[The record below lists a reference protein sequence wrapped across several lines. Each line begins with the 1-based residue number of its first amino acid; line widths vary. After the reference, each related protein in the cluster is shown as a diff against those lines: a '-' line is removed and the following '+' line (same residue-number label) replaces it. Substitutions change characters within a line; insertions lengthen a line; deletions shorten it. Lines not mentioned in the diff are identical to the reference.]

1 MKNKSVASA
10 HIALIGCNLVW
21 ACDYPFYN
29 LLLGRYI
36 SPMAMVC
43 GSLIVAAILSWI
55 PALWQKRE
63 HIERGDWPTLI
74 IIALLMGVTR
84 KLLMMFGLSR
94 TSPIDGS
101 IIATIS
107 PLLVLLLSVAVG
119 IDRFSTK
126 KIIGLILGG
135 IGAIAVVL
143 TSTTPHHANSE
154 LSGNIM
160 MICSGL
166 VTALYMVFFKN
177 LVSKYRI
184 TTLLRAMYT
193 ISTLAILPFGFKD
206 LINMDFSDMNTPLYL
221 AAAFVLIIPTY
232 LPNLL
237 LNYSLKYLSPTISST
252 YAYIQPILAVALSV
266 AIGLDK
272 LHADTIIFAGV
283 LFAGVGCVI
292 TSYKK

>member
-1 MKNKSVASA
+1 MKNKGVASA
-10 HIALIGCNLVW
+10 QIALIGCNLVW

-43 GSLIVAAILSWI
+43 GSLILAAFLSWI
-55 PALWQKRE
+55 PVLWQKRE

-94 TSPIDGS
+94 TSPVDGS

-206 LINMDFSDMNTPLYL
+206 LINIDFSDMNTPLYL

-266 AIGLDK
+266 AMGLDK
-272 LHADTIIFAGV
+272 LHADTIIFAVV

>member
-1 MKNKSVASA
+1 MKNKGVASA

-63 HIERGDWPTLI
+63 QIERGDWPTI
-74 IIALLMGVTR
+74 IVIALLMGVTR

-206 LINMDFSDMNTPLYL
+206 LINIDFSDMNTPLYL

-266 AIGLDK
+266 AMGLDK

>member
-1 MKNKSVASA
+1 MKNKGVASA

-43 GSLIVAAILSWI
+43 GSLIVAAVLSWI
-55 PALWQKRE
+55 PVLWQKRE
-63 HIERGDWPTLI
+63 QIERGDWPTLI

-206 LINMDFSDMNTPLYL
+206 LINIDFSDMSTPLYL
-221 AAAFVLIIPTY
+221 DAAFVLIIPTY

-266 AIGLDK
+266 AMGLDK

>member
-1 MKNKSVASA
+1 MKNKGVASA

-43 GSLIVAAILSWI
+43 GSLIVAAVLSWI
-55 PALWQKRE
+55 PVLWQKRE
-63 HIERGDWPTLI
+63 QIERGDWPTI
-74 IIALLMGVTR
+74 IVIALLMGVTR

-119 IDRFSTK
+119 IDRFSTR

-206 LINMDFSDMNTPLYL
+206 LINIDFSDMNTPLYL

-266 AIGLDK
+266 AMGLDK

>member
-1 MKNKSVASA
+1 MKNKGVASA

-63 HIERGDWPTLI
+63 QIERGDWPTI
-74 IIALLMGVTR
+74 IVIALLMGVTR

-206 LINMDFSDMNTPLYL
+206 LINIDFSDMNTPLYL

-266 AIGLDK
+266 AMGLDK
-272 LHADTIIFAGV
+272 LHADTIIFAVV

>member
-1 MKNKSVASA
+1 MKNKGVASA

-43 GSLIVAAILSWI
+43 GSLIVAAVLSWI

-266 AIGLDK
+266 AMGLDK
-272 LHADTIIFAGV
+272 LHADTIIFAAV

>member
-1 MKNKSVASA
+1 MKNKGVASA

-55 PALWQKRE
+55 PAIWQNRE
-63 HIERGDWPTLI
+63 QIDRSDWPTI
-74 IIALLMGVTR
+74 IVIALLMGVTR

-206 LINMDFSDMNTPLYL
+206 LINIDFSDMNTPLYL

-266 AIGLDK
+266 AMGLDK

>member
-1 MKNKSVASA
+1 MKNKGVASA

-43 GSLIVAAILSWI
+43 GSLIVAAVLSWI
-55 PALWQKRE
+55 PVLWQKRE
-63 HIERGDWPTLI
+63 QIERGDWPTLI

-143 TSTTPHHANSE
+143 TSTTPHHAHSE

-206 LINMDFSDMNTPLYL
+206 LINIDFSDMSTPLYL

-266 AIGLDK
+266 AMGLDK

>member
-1 MKNKSVASA
+1 MKNKGVASA

-43 GSLIVAAILSWI
+43 GSLIVAAVLSWI
-55 PALWQKRE
+55 PVLWQKRE
-63 HIERGDWPTLI
+63 QIERGDWPTLI

-184 TTLLRAMYT
+184 TTLLRAMST

-206 LINMDFSDMNTPLYL
+206 LINIDFSDVNTPLYL

-266 AIGLDK
+266 AMGLDK
-272 LHADTIIFAGV
+272 LHADTIIFAVV

>member
-1 MKNKSVASA
+1 MKNKGVASA

-55 PALWQKRE
+55 PVLWQKRE
-63 HIERGDWPTLI
+63 QIERGDWPTI
-74 IIALLMGVTR
+74 IVIALLMGVTR

-206 LINMDFSDMNTPLYL
+206 LINIDFSDMNTPLYL

-266 AIGLDK
+266 AMGLDK
-272 LHADTIIFAGV
+272 LHADTIIFAGI

>member
-1 MKNKSVASA
+1 MKNKGVASA

-43 GSLIVAAILSWI
+43 GSLIVAAVLSWI
-55 PALWQKRE
+55 PVLWQKRE
-63 HIERGDWPTLI
+63 QIERGDWPTLI

-266 AIGLDK
+266 AMGLDK

>member
-1 MKNKSVASA
+1 MKNKGVASA

-43 GSLIVAAILSWI
+43 GSLIVAAVLSWI
-55 PALWQKRE
+55 PVLWQKRE

-206 LINMDFSDMNTPLYL
+206 LINIDFSDMNTPLYL

-237 LNYSLKYLSPTISST
+237 LNYSLKYLSPTI
-252 YAYIQPILAVALSV
+252 
-266 AIGLDK
+266 
-272 LHADTIIFAGV
+272 
-283 LFAGVGCVI
+283 
-292 TSYKK
+292 

>member
-1 MKNKSVASA
+1 MKNKGVASA

-43 GSLIVAAILSWI
+43 GSLIVAAVLSWI
-55 PALWQKRE
+55 PILWQKRE
-63 HIERGDWPTLI
+63 RIERGDWPTLI

-206 LINMDFSDMNTPLYL
+206 LINIDFSDMNTPLYL

-266 AIGLDK
+266 AMGLDK
-272 LHADTIIFAGV
+272 LHADTIIFAGI

>member
-1 MKNKSVASA
+1 MKNKGVASA

-43 GSLIVAAILSWI
+43 GSLIVAAVLSWI

-101 IIATIS
+101 ILATIS

-160 MICSGL
+160 MICSSL

-266 AIGLDK
+266 AMGLDK
-272 LHADTIIFAGV
+272 LHADTIIFAAV

>member
-43 GSLIVAAILSWI
+43 GSLIVAAVLSWI

-206 LINMDFSDMNTPLYL
+206 LINIDFSDMNTPLYL

-266 AIGLDK
+266 AMGLDK